1 LKVQN
6 IPHLSSFRVKPV
18 AHIYFFRDMST
29 SYEEISRM
37 SVERRL
43 GLMSQ
48 KNISKANWSHYGSIR
63 PQATRVTTTVTMAAS
78 TAADVLRRRWCRL
91 MVSVRLER
99 PDEARANADHH
110 VAAITCRVR
119 SPSRIGLGPILFL
132 LYITNLLNVTGCP
145 SRLCRHSNLR
155 LLSAE

>member
-1 LKVQN
+1 
-6 IPHLSSFRVKPV
+6 
-18 AHIYFFRDMST
+18 
-29 SYEEISRM
+29 M

-91 MVSVRLER
+91 MVSVILER

-132 LYITNLLNVTGCP
+132 LYVTNLLNVTGCP

-155 LLSAE
+155 LCFSFRSALSADLNVCHLRCTTYDEYALQKNSG